1 MYAITGATG
10 HLGRKVIASLKGR
23 IPASS
28 VVAVARSAARATDL
42 GVAVREADYADIAAL
57 EIAFAGIEKLLLIS
71 SSSLDARQAEHANVI
86 AAAKKAR
93 VQHIVYTSLL
103 HAQRWTVDFKDDHLQ
118 TEKWIVESG
127 LNYTMLRNGW
137 YWENNTMRLPAA
149 VHFGSLIGSAGDAR
163 ISWAS
168 RQDFADAAVA
178 VLTGAGHDGKT
189 YELAGDT
196 AYTFEEL
203 AAEAERQ
210 SGRSVVYKKF
220 PEADF
225 AAALEK
231 VGLPKPMALMVAEIE
246 ARGVSTGVLED
257 DSGVLSKLIGRPTTT
272 IKQAVSEALQ
282 S

>member
-10 HLGRKVIASLKGR
+10 HLGRKVIASLNGR
-23 IPASS
+23 IPASGI
-28 VVAVARSAARATDL
+28 VAVARSAARATDL

-86 AAAKKAR
+86 AAAKKAG

-103 HAQRWTVDFKDDHLQ
+103 HAQSWTVDFKDDHLQ

-168 RQDFADAAVA
+168 RQDFADAAAA
-178 VLTGAGHDGKT
+178 VLTGTGHDGKT
-189 YELAGDT
+189 YELAGDI

-210 SGRSVVYKKF
+210 SGRSVVYKNF
-220 PEADF
+220 TEADF
-225 AAALEK
+225 AAELEN

-272 IKQAVSEALQ
+272 IEQAVSEALQ